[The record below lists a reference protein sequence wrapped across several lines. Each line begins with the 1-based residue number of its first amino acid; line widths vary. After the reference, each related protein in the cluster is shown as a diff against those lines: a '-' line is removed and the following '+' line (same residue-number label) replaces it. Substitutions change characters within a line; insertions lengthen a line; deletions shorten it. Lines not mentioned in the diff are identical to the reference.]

1 MSQTGGNVANEP
13 GFRKLEVFPESVM
26 RWMATQHIPF
36 FKKRV
41 VGGMDGKGQR
51 FKIYT
56 NKYMIAKSDGFKSSR
71 TGKRIPS
78 MKQVSLNT
86 QVFPPNLTLTG
97 LMLKNLKRTGYNKTS
112 WTIGFRGEPAEK
124 AQGNKEQGRNIIDDL
139 PNNEKAFLV
148 KLLAKQ
154 MDKQFRKLKDV
165 TITVGK

>member
-1 MSQTGGNVANEP
+1 MAKEP
-13 GFRKLEVFPESVM
+13 GFSKLEVFPKAVM
-26 RWMATQHIPF
+26 RWMSTQHIPF
-36 FKKRV
+36 FKLRV
-41 VGGMDGKGQR
+41 EGGMDYKGKR

-78 MKQVSLNT
+78 MKQGSLNT

-97 LMLKNLKRTGYNKTS
+97 LMLKNLKRTGYDKTS

-124 AQGNKEQGRNIIDDL
+124 VLGNKEQGRNIIDDL
-139 PNNEKAFLV
+139 PDKEKAFLV
-148 KLLAKQ
+148 NLLAKQ